1 MGIEEKHMKKHL
13 FHHILA
19 VLAALL
25 VMMQAFCMTGFAA
38 EGVEVCIPAESG
50 PEFVNEILTKA
61 LIPDSDETLEWE
73 YECEGKLNNLTWGNR
88 SWGSIAGFT
97 STKKI
102 AINYTY
108 THPALADN
116 KDDTYKVRAA
126 GTTKEY
132 TIKKAAKLTFD
143 VELNAGEEIPLRY
156 DADGTFNADETKEEI
171 FTRVFSASNAE
182 YISSD
187 EVTIEYYA
195 APEKLGVGNAG
206 KTWMPL
212 EGGQGSGVNSIYSY
226 PEIPAG
232 KQKIRILWDGD
243 EEYSGFK
250 KETDVTMTERE
261 QMKFNLKEAP
271 YEAGLVFD
279 HDQNID
285 YTATAKAIYEAVVD
299 STEPEVDFDEF
310 AVKYNADPSGL
321 IENYKPLDDESLVT
335 KKFGPGSWKIRIS
348 WGGSRDYAPGSVTV
362 SVTVTDNRIN
372 SKVVLK
378 SETSFTYNKDVEA
391 VKQAVLDNVIDWEN
405 SELPE
410 RDTLSVDDFTFSY
423 NARLSLLDGLSSE
436 LGDSFADKFLNGE
449 GIRDDVPF
457 EGKNYELGGK
467 VLGSFPQIG
476 AGVQKIKVTFKGNSE
491 YRASEEAEGSVTINK
506 ANVKVSVN
514 SASRYVSEAVKG
526 RELVSTDPEDHF
538 NLYIIYA
545 GITSNV
551 TTGVYLELPE
561 QYTSNSTVIKI
572 VDKALESLNQPTLT
586 EMLQNGITVG
596 ELRQLLNTSE
606 VIDVLEKI
614 GVDTGAL
621 GQVIKVINKLPSI
634 ADNLRISIGAPD
646 HAGIY
651 SVTAVTDNKNY
662 NTGVGAGALVLKADK
677 AKLVW
682 NQSIGKKISAGD
694 ATSADFGAHLEI
706 GGERVDDQSSVS
718 VLYSGFTSKWR
729 AYSSTTTPP
738 TEPGRYTMTVVVLGG
753 NYLASPINR
762 SFQITK

>member
-1 MGIEEKHMKKHL
+1 MKKHL

-143 VELNAGEEIPLRY
+143 VELNADEEIRLRY

-279 HDQNID
+279 HNQNID
-285 YTATAKAIYEAVVD
+285 YTATAKAIYEAVVE

-310 AVKYNADPSGL
+310 EVKYNADLSGL
-321 IENYKPLDDESLVT
+321 IENFKPLDDESLVT

-596 ELRQLLNTSE
+596 ELRKLLNTSE

-634 ADNLRISIGAPD
+634 ADNLRISIGAPN

-662 NTGVGAGALVLKADK
+662 NTGVGTGALVLKADK

>member
-1 MGIEEKHMKKHL
+1 MKKHL

-143 VELNAGEEIPLRY
+143 VELNADEEIPLRY

-457 EGKNYELGGK
+457 EGKSYELGGK

-476 AGVQKIKVTFKGNSE
+476 AGEQKIKVTFKGNSE

-634 ADNLRISIGAPD
+634 ADNLRISIGAPN

>member
-1 MGIEEKHMKKHL
+1 MKKHL

-143 VELNAGEEIPLRY
+143 VELNADEEIPLRY

-634 ADNLRISIGAPD
+634 ADNLRISIGAPN

-753 NYLASPINR
+753 NYLAAPINPPC
-762 SFQITK
+762 QITK

>member
-1 MGIEEKHMKKHL
+1 MKKQTLHP
-13 FHHILA
+13 IMI
-19 VLAALL
+19 ALL
-25 VMMQAFCMTGFAA
+25 ALFVLLQAFCLTAFGA
-38 EGVEVCIPAESG
+38 ETVEVYIPAGTEM
-50 PEFVNEILTKA
+50 ETVNQILTET
-61 LIPDSDETLEWE
+61 LLPDSEDTLEWE
-73 YECEGKLNNLTWGNR
+73 YECVGKEDGGLLKNTA
-88 SWGSIAGFT
+88 WGSVGGFEST
-97 STKKI
+97 TKKYFV
-102 AINYTY
+102 NHTY
-108 THPALADN
+108 IHPALADN
-116 KDDTYKVRAA
+116 ADGEYQVRT
-126 GTTKEY
+126 GEKKF
-132 TIKKAAKLTFD
+132 TIRKAAKHTVD
-143 VELNAGEEIPLRY
+143 CELLRNQEIPLIY
-156 DADGTFNADETKEEI
+156 DEDGTLNAEETKEEI
-171 FTRVFSASNAE
+171 FTRVFSASNAQF
-182 YISSD
+182 ITCD
-187 EVTIEYYA
+187 DVTIQYYGKA
-195 APEKLGVGNAG
+195 ELGSVGNLG
-206 KTWMPL
+206 KNWVAL
-212 EGGQGSGVNSIYSY
+212 DGEKVNGLTY
-226 PEIPAG
+226 PSIPAG

-243 EEYSGFK
+243 EEYSGFE

-285 YTATAKAIYEAVVD
+285 YTATARAIYEAVVE

-310 AVKYNADPSGL
+310 EVKYNADPSGL
-321 IENYKPLDDESLVT
+321 IENFRPLDDESLVT

-348 WGGSRDYAPGSVTV
+348 WGGSRYYAPGSVTV

-457 EGKNYELGGK
+457 EGKSYELGGK

-526 RELVSTDPEDHF
+526 RELVSTDPEDQF

-596 ELRQLLNTSE
+596 ELRKLLNTSE
-606 VIDVLEKI
+606 VIDALEKI

-634 ADNLRISIGAPD
+634 ADNLRISIGAPN

-682 NQSIGKKISAGD
+682 NQSIGKKISAAEAAG
-694 ATSADFGAHLEI
+694 ADFGAHLEI
-706 GGERVDDQSSVS
+706 GGAAVADQSSVS
-718 VLYSGFTSKWR
+718 VLYSGFTSKWKV
-729 AYSSTTTPP
+729 YSSTTTPP

>member
-1 MGIEEKHMKKHL
+1 MKKHL

-143 VELNAGEEIPLRY
+143 VELNADEEIPLRY

-457 EGKNYELGGK
+457 EGKSYELGGK

-634 ADNLRISIGAPD
+634 ADNLRISIGAPN

>member
-1 MGIEEKHMKKHL
+1 MKKHL

-143 VELNAGEEIPLRY
+143 VELNADEEIPLRY

-232 KQKIRILWDGD
+232 KQKIRILWDGN
-243 EEYSGFK
+243 EEYSGFE

-310 AVKYNADPSGL
+310 EVKYNADPSGL
-321 IENYKPLDDESLVT
+321 IENFKPLDDESLVT
-335 KKFGPGSWKIRIS
+335 KKFGTGSWKIRIS
-348 WGGSRDYAPGSVTV
+348 WGGSRDFAPGSVTV
-362 SVTVTDNRIN
+362 SVAVTDNRIN

-491 YRASEEAEGSVTINK
+491 YRASEEAEGSVAINK

-634 ADNLRISIGAPD
+634 ADNLRISIGAPN

-662 NTGVGAGALVLKADK
+662 NTGVGVGALVLKVDK

-682 NQSIGKKISAGD
+682 NQSIGKKISAAEAAG
-694 ATSADFGAHLEI
+694 ADFGAHLEI

>member
-1 MGIEEKHMKKHL
+1 MKKHL

-143 VELNAGEEIPLRY
+143 VELNADEEIPLRY

-285 YTATAKAIYEAVVD
+285 YVATAKAIYEAVVE

-310 AVKYNADPSGL
+310 EVKYNADPSGL
-321 IENYKPLDDESLVT
+321 IENFRPLDDESLVT
-335 KKFGPGSWKIRIS
+335 KKFGTGSWKIRIS

-410 RDTLSVDDFTFSY
+410 RRTLSVDDFTFSY

-457 EGKNYELGGK
+457 EGKSYELGGK

-476 AGVQKIKVTFKGNSE
+476 AGEQKIKVTFKGNSE

-526 RELVSTDPEDHF
+526 RELVSTDPEDQF

-596 ELRQLLNTSE
+596 ELRKLLNASE

-621 GQVIKVINKLPSI
+621 GQVIKVINKFPSI
-634 ADNLRISIGAPD
+634 ADNLRISIGAPN

-662 NTGVGAGALVLKADK
+662 NTGVGTGALVLKADK

-694 ATSADFGAHLEI
+694 AAAADFGAHLEI

>member
-1 MGIEEKHMKKHL
+1 MKKHL

-143 VELNAGEEIPLRY
+143 VELNADEEIPLRY

-506 ANVKVSVN
+506 ANVKVSLN
-514 SASRYVSEAVKG
+514 RASRYVSEAVKG

-634 ADNLRISIGAPD
+634 ADNLRISIGAPN

>member
-1 MGIEEKHMKKHL
+1 MKKKTLHP
-13 FHHILA
+13 IMI
-19 VLAALL
+19 ALL
-25 VMMQAFCMTGFAA
+25 ALFILLQAFCLTAFGA
-38 EGVEVCIPAESG
+38 ETVEVYIPAGAET
-50 PEFVNEILTKA
+50 ETVNQILTET
-61 LIPDSDETLEWE
+61 LLPDSEDTLEWE
-73 YECEGKLNNLTWGNR
+73 YECVGKEDGGLLKNTA
-88 SWGSIAGFT
+88 WGSVGGFEST
-97 STKKI
+97 TKK
-102 AINYTY
+102 YFVTHTY
-108 THPALADN
+108 IHPALADN
-116 KDDTYKVRAA
+116 ADGEYQVRT
-126 GTTKEY
+126 GEKKF
-132 TIKKAAKLTFD
+132 TIRKAAKHTVD
-143 VELNAGEEIPLRY
+143 CELLRDQEIPLIY
-156 DADGTFNADETKEEI
+156 DEDGTLNAEETKKEI

-182 YISSD
+182 FITCD
-187 EVTIEYYA
+187 DVTIQYYGTA
-195 APEKLGVGNAG
+195 ESGAVGNIG
-206 KTWMPL
+206 KDWVAL
-212 EGGQGSGVNSIYSY
+212 DGEKVNLLTY
-226 PEIPAG
+226 PAIPAG
-232 KQKIRILWDGD
+232 KQKIRISWDGD
-243 EEYSGFK
+243 EEYSGFE

-271 YEAGLVFD
+271 YEVGLVFD

-285 YTATAKAIYEAVVD
+285 YTATAKAIYEAVVE

-310 AVKYNADPSGL
+310 EVKYNADPSGL
-321 IENYKPLDDESLVT
+321 IENFKPLDDESLVT
-335 KKFGPGSWKIRIS
+335 KKFGTGSWKIRIS
-348 WGGSRDYAPGSVTV
+348 WGGSRDFAPVSVTV
-362 SVTVTDNRIN
+362 SVAVTDNRIN

-491 YRASEEAEGSVTINK
+491 YRASEEAEGSVAINK

-596 ELRQLLNTSE
+596 ELRKLLNTSE

-634 ADNLRISIGAPD
+634 ADNLRISIGAPN

-682 NQSIGKKISAGD
+682 NQSIGKKISVAD
-694 ATSADFGAHLEI
+694 AAAADFGHTLRSAGRELTI
-706 GGERVDDQSSVS
+706 SPAS
-718 VLYSGFTSKWR
+718 
-729 AYSSTTTPP
+729 AYSTPDLQANGEHTP
-738 TEPGRYTMTVVVLGG
+738 APQLRRQ
-753 NYLASPINR
+753 NR
-762 SFQITK
+762 DVIP

>member
-1 MGIEEKHMKKHL
+1 MDCE
-13 FHHILA
+13 
-19 VLAALL
+19 LL
-25 VMMQAFCMTGFAA
+25 RDQ
-38 EGVEVCIPAESG
+38 
-50 PEFVNEILTKA
+50 
-61 LIPDSDETLEWE
+61 
-73 YECEGKLNNLTWGNR
+73 
-88 SWGSIAGFT
+88 
-97 STKKI
+97 
-102 AINYTY
+102 
-108 THPALADN
+108 
-116 KDDTYKVRAA
+116 
-126 GTTKEY
+126 
-132 TIKKAAKLTFD
+132 
-143 VELNAGEEIPLRY
+143 EIPLIY
-156 DADGTFNADETKEEI
+156 DEDGTLNAEETKEEI
-171 FTRVFSASNAE
+171 FTRVFSASNAVF
-182 YISSD
+182 ITCD
-187 EVTIEYYA
+187 DVTIQYYGKA
-195 APEKLGVGNAG
+195 ESGSVGNLG
-206 KTWMPL
+206 KNWVALDGET
-212 EGGQGSGVNSIYSY
+212 VNLLTY
-226 PEIPAG
+226 PAIPAG
-232 KQKIRILWDGD
+232 KQKIRILWDGN
-243 EEYSGFK
+243 EEYSGFE

-285 YTATAKAIYEAVVD
+285 YVATAKAIYEAVVE
-299 STEPEVDFDEF
+299 STDPEVDFDEF

-335 KKFGPGSWKIRIS
+335 KKFGTGSWKIRIS

-457 EGKNYELGGK
+457 EGKSYELGGK

-476 AGVQKIKVTFKGNSE
+476 AGEQKIKVTFKGNSE
-491 YRASEEAEGSVTINK
+491 YRASEEAEDSVTINK

-526 RELVSTDPEDHF
+526 RELVSTDPEDQF

-596 ELRQLLNTSE
+596 ELRKLLNASE
-606 VIDVLEKI
+606 VIDALEKI

-634 ADNLRISIGAPD
+634 ADNLRISIGAPN

-682 NQSIGKKISAGD
+682 NQSIGKKISAAEAAG
-694 ATSADFGAHLEI
+694 ADFGAHLEI
-706 GGERVDDQSSVS
+706 GGAAVADQSSVS
-718 VLYSGFTSKWR
+718 VLYSGFTSKWKV
-729 AYSSTTTPP
+729 YSNTTTPP

>member
-1 MGIEEKHMKKHL
+1 MKKKTLHP
-13 FHHILA
+13 IMI
-19 VLAALL
+19 ALL
-25 VMMQAFCMTGFAA
+25 ALFVLLQAFCLTAFGA
-38 EGVEVCIPAESG
+38 ETVDIYIPAGTET
-50 PEFVNEILTKA
+50 ETVNQILTET
-61 LIPDSDETLEWE
+61 LLPDSEDTLEWE
-73 YECEGKLNNLTWGNR
+73 YECVGKEDGGLLKNTA
-88 SWGSIAGFT
+88 WGSVGGFEST
-97 STKKI
+97 TKK
-102 AINYTY
+102 YFVTHTY
-108 THPALADN
+108 IHPALADN
-116 KDDTYKVRAA
+116 ADGEYQVRT
-126 GTTKEY
+126 GEKKF
-132 TIKKAAKLTFD
+132 TIRKAAKHTVD
-143 VELNAGEEIPLRY
+143 CELLRDQEIPLIY
-156 DADGTFNADETKEEI
+156 DEDGTLNAEETKKEI

-182 YISSD
+182 FITCD
-187 EVTIEYYA
+187 DVMVQYYGTA
-195 APEKLGVGNAG
+195 ESGTVGNLG
-206 KTWMPL
+206 KNWVAL
-212 EGGQGSGVNSIYSY
+212 DGEKVNGLIY
-226 PEIPAG
+226 PAIPAG
-232 KQKIRILWDGD
+232 KQKIRILWGGD
-243 EEYSGFK
+243 EEYSGFE

-285 YTATAKAIYEAVVD
+285 YTATAKAIYEAVVE

-310 AVKYNADPSGL
+310 EVKYNADLSGL
-321 IENYKPLDDESLVT
+321 IENFKPLDDESLVT
-335 KKFGPGSWKIRIS
+335 KKFGTESWKIRIS

-378 SETSFTYNKDVEA
+378 SETSFTYNKDVEV

-596 ELRQLLNTSE
+596 ELRKLLNASE
-606 VIDVLEKI
+606 VIDALEKI

-621 GQVIKVINKLPSI
+621 GQVINVINKLPSI
-634 ADNLRISIGAPD
+634 ADNLRISIGAPN

-662 NTGVGAGALVLKADK
+662 NTGVGVGALVLKADK

-682 NQSIGKKISAGD
+682 NQSIGKKISAAD
-694 ATSADFGAHLEI
+694 AASADFGAHLEI

>member
-1 MGIEEKHMKKHL
+1 MKEKHEDTNMKKKTLHP
-13 FHHILA
+13 IMI
-19 VLAALL
+19 ALL
-25 VMMQAFCMTGFAA
+25 ALFVLLQAFCLTAFGA
-38 EGVEVCIPAESG
+38 ETVEVYIPAGTET
-50 PEFVNEILTKA
+50 VNQILTET
-61 LIPDSDETLEWE
+61 LLPDSEDTLEWE
-73 YECEGKLNNLTWGNR
+73 YECVGKEDGGLLKNTA
-88 SWGSIAGFT
+88 WGSVGGFEST
-97 STKKI
+97 TKK
-102 AINYTY
+102 YFVTHTY
-108 THPALADN
+108 IHPALADN
-116 KDDTYKVRAA
+116 ADGEYQVRT
-126 GTTKEY
+126 GEKKF
-132 TIKKAAKLTFD
+132 TIRKTAKPTVD
-143 VELNAGEEIPLRY
+143 CELLRDQEIPLIY
-156 DADGTFNADETKEEI
+156 DEDGTLNAEETKEEI

-182 YISSD
+182 FITCD
-187 EVTIEYYA
+187 DVTIQYYGKA
-195 APEKLGVGNAG
+195 ESGSVGNLG
-206 KTWMPL
+206 KNWVALDGETVDFL
-212 EGGQGSGVNSIYSY
+212 TY
-226 PEIPAG
+226 PAIPAG
-232 KQKIRILWDGD
+232 KQKIRISWDGD
-243 EEYSGFK
+243 EEYSGFE
-250 KETDVTMTERE
+250 KETDVIMMERE

-285 YTATAKAIYEAVVD
+285 YAATAKAIYEAVVE

-321 IENYKPLDDESLVT
+321 IENFRPLDDESLVT
-335 KKFGPGSWKIRIS
+335 KKFGTGSWKIRIS

-596 ELRQLLNTSE
+596 ELRKLLNTSE

-621 GQVIKVINKLPSI
+621 EQVIKVINKLPSI
-634 ADNLRISIGAPD
+634 ADNLRISIGAPN

-682 NQSIGKKISAGD
+682 NQSIGKKISAAD
-694 ATSADFGAHLEI
+694 AAAADFGAHLEI

>member
-1 MGIEEKHMKKHL
+1 MKKHL

-143 VELNAGEEIPLRY
+143 VELNADEEIPLRY

-348 WGGSRDYAPGSVTV
+348 WGGSGDYAPGSVTV

-391 VKQAVLDNVIDWEN
+391 VKQAVLDNVIGWEN

-621 GQVIKVINKLPSI
+621 EQVIKVINKLPSI
-634 ADNLRISIGAPD
+634 ADNLRISIGAPN

>member
-1 MGIEEKHMKKHL
+1 MKKYL

-73 YECEGKLNNLTWGNR
+73 YECEGKLNNRTWGNR

-102 AINYTY
+102 VINYTY

-143 VELNAGEEIPLRY
+143 VELNADEEIPLRY

-285 YTATAKAIYEAVVD
+285 YVATAKAIYEAVVE
-299 STEPEVDFDEF
+299 STDPEVDFDEF

-321 IENYKPLDDESLVT
+321 IENYKPLDDESLIT
-335 KKFGPGSWKIRIS
+335 KKFGTGSWKIRIS

-410 RDTLSVDDFTFSY
+410 RRTLSVDDFTFSY

-457 EGKNYELGGK
+457 EGKSYELGGK

-476 AGVQKIKVTFKGNSE
+476 AGEQKIKVTFKGNSE

-526 RELVSTDPEDHF
+526 RELVSTDPEDQF

-596 ELRQLLNTSE
+596 ELRKLLNASE

-634 ADNLRISIGAPD
+634 ADNLRISIGAPN

-682 NQSIGKKISAGD
+682 NQSIGKKISAAD
-694 ATSADFGAHLEI
+694 AAAADFGAHLEI

>member
-1 MGIEEKHMKKHL
+1 MKKYL

-73 YECEGKLNNLTWGNR
+73 YECEGKLNNRTWGNR

-102 AINYTY
+102 VINYTY

-116 KDDTYKVRAA
+116 KNDTYKVRAA

-143 VELNAGEEIPLRY
+143 VELNADEEIPLRY

-171 FTRVFSASNAE
+171 FSRVFSASNAE

-226 PEIPAG
+226 PAIPAG
-232 KQKIRILWDGD
+232 RQKIRILWDGN
-243 EEYSGFK
+243 EEYSGFE
-250 KETDVTMTERE
+250 KETNVTMTERE

-271 YEAGLVFD
+271 YEAGIVFD
-279 HDQNID
+279 HDQKID
-285 YTATAKAIYEAVVD
+285 YTATAKAIYEAVVE

-310 AVKYNADPSGL
+310 EVKYNADPSGL
-321 IENYKPLDDESLVT
+321 IENFKPLDDESLVT

-348 WGGSRDYAPGSVTV
+348 WGGSSDFAPGSVTV
-362 SVTVTDNRIN
+362 SVAVTDNRIN

-457 EGKNYELGGK
+457 EGKSYELGGK

-476 AGVQKIKVTFKGNSE
+476 AGEQKIKVTFKGNSE

-526 RELVSTDPEDHF
+526 RELVSTDPEDQF

-596 ELRQLLNTSE
+596 ELRKLLNASE
-606 VIDVLEKI
+606 VIDALEKI

-634 ADNLRISIGAPD
+634 ADNLRISIGAPN

-662 NTGVGAGALVLKADK
+662 NTGVGTGALVLKADK

-682 NQSIGKKISAGD
+682 NQSIGKKISAAEAAG
-694 ATSADFGAHLEI
+694 ADFGARLEI
-706 GGERVDDQSSVS
+706 GGAAVADQSSVS
-718 VLYSGFTSKWR
+718 VLYSGFTSKWKV
-729 AYSSTTTPP
+729 YSSTTTPP

>member
-1 MGIEEKHMKKHL
+1 MKKHL

-102 AINYTY
+102 AINYIY

-143 VELNAGEEIPLRY
+143 VELNADEEIPLRY

-285 YTATAKAIYEAVVD
+285 YVATAKAIYEAVVE

-310 AVKYNADPSGL
+310 EVKYNADPSGL
-321 IENYKPLDDESLVT
+321 IENFRPLDDESLVT
-335 KKFGPGSWKIRIS
+335 KKFGTGSWKIRIS

-410 RDTLSVDDFTFSY
+410 RDTLFVDDFTFSY

-457 EGKNYELGGK
+457 EGKSYELGGK

-476 AGVQKIKVTFKGNSE
+476 AGEQKIKVTFKGNSE

-526 RELVSTDPEDHF
+526 RELVSTDPEDQF

-596 ELRQLLNTSE
+596 ELRKLLNTSE

-634 ADNLRISIGAPD
+634 ADNLRISIGAPN

-682 NQSIGKKISAGD
+682 NQSIGKKISAAEAAG
-694 ATSADFGAHLEI
+694 ADFGAHLEI
-706 GGERVDDQSSVS
+706 GGAAVADQSSVS
-718 VLYSGFTSKWR
+718 VLYSGFTSKWKV
-729 AYSSTTTPP
+729 YSNTTTPP

>member
-1 MGIEEKHMKKHL
+1 MKKHL

-143 VELNAGEEIPLRY
+143 VELNADEEIPLRY

-285 YTATAKAIYEAVVD
+285 YVATAKAIYEAVVE

-310 AVKYNADPSGL
+310 EVKYNADPSGL
-321 IENYKPLDDESLVT
+321 IENFRPLDDESLVT
-335 KKFGPGSWKIRIS
+335 KKFGTGSWKIRIS

-410 RDTLSVDDFTFSY
+410 RDTLFVDDFTFSY

-457 EGKNYELGGK
+457 EGKSYELGGK

-476 AGVQKIKVTFKGNSE
+476 AGEQKIKVTFKGNSE

-514 SASRYVSEAVKG
+514 SASRYVSEAAKG
-526 RELVSTDPEDHF
+526 RELVSTDPEDQF

-596 ELRQLLNTSE
+596 ELRKLLNTSE

-634 ADNLRISIGAPD
+634 ADNLRISIGAPN

-682 NQSIGKKISAGD
+682 NQSIGKKISAAEAAG
-694 ATSADFGAHLEI
+694 ADFGAHLEI
-706 GGERVDDQSSVS
+706 GGAAVADQSSVS
-718 VLYSGFTSKWR
+718 VLYSGFTSKWKV
-729 AYSSTTTPP
+729 YSNTTTPP

>member
-1 MGIEEKHMKKHL
+1 MKKHL

-143 VELNAGEEIPLRY
+143 VELNADEEIPLRY

-232 KQKIRILWDGD
+232 KQKIRILWDGN
-243 EEYSGFK
+243 EEYSGFE

-321 IENYKPLDDESLVT
+321 IENFKPLDDESLVT
-335 KKFGPGSWKIRIS
+335 KKFGTGSWKIRIS

-476 AGVQKIKVTFKGNSE
+476 AGEQKIKVTFKGNSE

-596 ELRQLLNTSE
+596 ELRKLLNTSE

-634 ADNLRISIGAPD
+634 ADNLRISIGAPN

>member
-1 MGIEEKHMKKHL
+1 MKKHL

-143 VELNAGEEIPLRY
+143 VELNADEEIPLRY

-285 YTATAKAIYEAVVD
+285 YTATAKAIYEAVVE

-634 ADNLRISIGAPD
+634 ADNLRISIGAPN

>member
-1 MGIEEKHMKKHL
+1 MKKHL

-143 VELNAGEEIPLRY
+143 VELNADEEIPLRY

-285 YTATAKAIYEAVVD
+285 YAATAKAIYEAVVE

-310 AVKYNADPSGL
+310 AVKYNADLSGL
-321 IENYKPLDDESLVT
+321 IENFRPLDDESLVT
-335 KKFGPGSWKIRIS
+335 KKFGTGSWKIRIS

-596 ELRQLLNTSE
+596 ELRKLLNTSE

-621 GQVIKVINKLPSI
+621 EQVIKVINKLPSI
-634 ADNLRISIGAPD
+634 ADNLRISIGAPN

-682 NQSIGKKISAGD
+682 NQSIGKKISAAD
-694 ATSADFGAHLEI
+694 AAAADFGAHLEI

>member
-1 MGIEEKHMKKHL
+1 MKEKHEDTNMKKKTLHP
-13 FHHILA
+13 IMI
-19 VLAALL
+19 ALL
-25 VMMQAFCMTGFAA
+25 ALFVLLQAFCLTAFGA
-38 EGVEVCIPAESG
+38 ETVEVYIPAGTET
-50 PEFVNEILTKA
+50 VNQILTET
-61 LIPDSDETLEWE
+61 LLPDSEDTLEWE
-73 YECEGKLNNLTWGNR
+73 YECVGKEDGGLLKNTA
-88 SWGSIAGFT
+88 WGSVGGFEST
-97 STKKI
+97 TKK
-102 AINYTY
+102 YFVTHTY
-108 THPALADN
+108 IHPALADN
-116 KDDTYKVRAA
+116 ADGEYQVRT
-126 GTTKEY
+126 GEKKF
-132 TIKKAAKLTFD
+132 TIRKTAKPTVD
-143 VELNAGEEIPLRY
+143 CELLRDQEIPLIY
-156 DADGTFNADETKEEI
+156 DEDGTLNAEETKEEI

-182 YISSD
+182 FITCD
-187 EVTIEYYA
+187 DVTIQYYGKA
-195 APEKLGVGNAG
+195 ESGSVGNLG
-206 KTWMPL
+206 KNWVALDGETVDFL
-212 EGGQGSGVNSIYSY
+212 TY
-226 PEIPAG
+226 PAIPAG
-232 KQKIRILWDGD
+232 KQKIRISWDGD
-243 EEYSGFK
+243 EEYSGFE
-250 KETDVTMTERE
+250 KETDVIMMERE

-285 YTATAKAIYEAVVD
+285 YAATAKAIYEAVVE

-321 IENYKPLDDESLVT
+321 IENFRPLDDESLVT
-335 KKFGPGSWKIRIS
+335 KKFGTGSWKIRIS

-596 ELRQLLNTSE
+596 ELRKLLNTSE
-606 VIDVLEKI
+606 VIDVLEKS

-621 GQVIKVINKLPSI
+621 EQVIKVINKLPSI
-634 ADNLRISIGAPD
+634 ADNLRISIGAPN

-682 NQSIGKKISAGD
+682 NQSIGKKISAAD
-694 ATSADFGAHLEI
+694 AAAADFGAHLEI